1 MAAKTPEIDEATR
14 KKEYLA
20 LFEIFS
26 RLIDST
32 SGSEEQ
38 WDILEELMDLRA
50 EFAISHAIKGFGMDY
65 EKAIELIK
73 GFENLSE
80 EEKGQ
85 RDILIAAIDNLVDFA
100 VAEEYQMCVNIFDK
114 ESDDEENE
122 NGDFT
127 QSVFYKYN
135 YQYAQVENLDII
147 YAMAIAFEISKAKG
161 NTILTYM
168 SQGDE
173 RVRPWHLQY
182 EGFSAPKSDFP
193 AWLIPPIENM
203 CRCYLL
209 YDDGPEA
216 SERLINKV
224 LAKSSPEKPDWIN
237 PVFEESVALGGKI
250 FSSAHR
256 YFQIDKRHKKRLKQ
270 IAGKVKDKYLK
281 ANG

>member
-161 NTILTYM
+161 NTILTYT
-168 SQGDE
+168 
-173 RVRPWHLQY
+173 RWR
-182 EGFSAPKSDFP
+182 
-193 AWLIPPIENM
+193 N
-203 CRCYLL
+203 
-209 YDDGPEA
+209 
-216 SERLINKV
+216 
-224 LAKSSPEKPDWIN
+224 
-237 PVFEESVALGGKI
+237 
-250 FSSAHR
+250 
-256 YFQIDKRHKKRLKQ
+256 
-270 IAGKVKDKYLK
+270 
-281 ANG
+281 